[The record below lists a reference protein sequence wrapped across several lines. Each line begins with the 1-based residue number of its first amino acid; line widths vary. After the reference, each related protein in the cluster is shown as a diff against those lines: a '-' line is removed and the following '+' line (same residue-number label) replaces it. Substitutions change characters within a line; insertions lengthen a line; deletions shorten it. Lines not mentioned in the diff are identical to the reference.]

1 MKMKDEDEKR
11 IIVDI
16 LAGQVDQYRLLV
28 KKYQNPIFRIIFK
41 IVGNYD
47 DAKEL
52 TQDVF
57 VKTYESLHQ
66 YKSSHKFFSWIYR
79 IAINKALLFE
89 KRKKNFLAIESNSDQ
104 FIQIPDQTFDYEGRD
119 RILNRSINELNE
131 HYRTV
136 ILLKYYAD
144 LSYADISGILGIP
157 EKTIKSRLF
166 DARKIL
172 KEKLLKTDPF
182 SFVQYN

>member
-1 MKMKDEDEKR
+1 MKEDDEKK
-11 IIVDI
+11 IIEDI

-28 KKYQNPIFRIIFK
+28 EKYQNPVFRVIFK
-41 IVGNYD
+41 IVGNAD

-57 VKTYESLHQ
+57 VKTFESLHQ
-66 YKSSHKFFSWIYR
+66 YKFSHKFFSWIYR
-79 IAINKALLFE
+79 IAINKALSFE
-89 KRKKNFLAIESNSDQ
+89 KQKKNFLSIEGNSDQ

-119 RILNRSINELNE
+119 HILNRSINQLNE

-172 KEKLLKTDPF
+172 KEKLLKTDLF
-182 SFVQYN
+182 SFIQYN